1 MNKNKNTKE
10 KICAFY
16 ASDYH
21 FEMISL
27 PYIDQKMENKDEI
40 VILTQNNLEETI
52 KTLLSKT
59 NLQEDKKKEIIKL
72 NWNNNNEE
80 KIEEV
85 KEKARKENNMII
97 FIKGKEKYIQEMNQN
112 IEKWIPEETN
122 VKIIDCYS
130 TDEIGERLDNVME
143 QYNKVLKTTGEKEIE
158 KI

>member
-1 MNKNKNTKE
+1 MSKNKNTKE

-21 FEMISL
+21 FEIISL

-59 NLQEDKKKEIIKL
+59 NLQEEKKEEIIKL

-97 FIKGKEKYIQEMNQN
+97 FIKGKEKYIEEMNQN
-112 IEKWIPEETN
+112 IEKWIPEERN

-130 TDEIGERLDNVME
+130 IDEIGERLDNVME